1 MGEMARLT
9 GMSISDLKKN
19 AIDNAIGFAEKK
31 GVVCCMKDA
40 RTAVSDVR
48 NVYLNTSGSNGMSK
62 GGSGDVL
69 TGVISA
75 LLAQKM
81 TPFEAA
87 CTGVYLHGKAG
98 ETAAY
103 ELTEYSLLA
112 RDIAEHI
119 PNAVRDCG
127 VH

>member
-1 MGEMARLT
+1 
-9 GMSISDLKKN
+9 
-19 AIDNAIGFAEKK
+19 
-31 GVVCCMKDA
+31 
-40 RTAVSDVR
+40 
-48 NVYLNTSGSNGMSK
+48 MSK